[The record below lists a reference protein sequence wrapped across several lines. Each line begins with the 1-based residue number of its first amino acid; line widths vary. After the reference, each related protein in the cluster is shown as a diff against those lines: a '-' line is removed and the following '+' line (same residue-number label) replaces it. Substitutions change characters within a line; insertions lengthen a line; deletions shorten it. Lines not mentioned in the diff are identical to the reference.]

1 MYGADKA
8 KDADKTAIANTVKGN
23 AGAVSVGNDDMKRQ
37 IVNVAAG
44 SEDSDAVNVAQLRSV
59 ENSIETTV
67 KEYTNGFTTV
77 INNHT
82 SQINELN
89 NRVDNIEGKVNTIER
104 DVTQMKGE
112 MHKVGAMSAAFSR
125 F

>member
-1 MYGADKA
+1 
-8 KDADKTAIANTVKGN
+8 
-23 AGAVSVGNDDMKRQ
+23 MKRQ

-112 MHKVGAMSAAFSR
+112 MHKVGAMSAALAV
-125 F
+125 